1 MERLNFAK
9 MSGAGNDFVIFDN
22 RHHQIPQERHEFVRR
37 VCLRRLGVGADGV
50 LFVEPSDRADFRMAY
65 YNADGG
71 EVEMCGNGGRCI
83 SRYAYINGI
92 AGAEMSFETIAGLH
106 HAKIVG
112 DNVKLGMI
120 DPQDA
125 RLQFEIP
132 MNGERITGNFINT
145 GVPHVVV
152 FVSDV
157 EMIDVV
163 HLGSH
168 IRYHSRFAPAGTN
181 ANFAQI
187 IDQHTLKIRTYERG
201 VEDETLACGTGTVAS
216 AVTGALLGWLAS
228 PVEAHT
234 RSRLDL
240 TVYFQ
245 LDGQRIYDVYLEG
258 DARLVFEGTL
268 LDPWMLEAL

>member
-1 MERLNFAK
+1 
-9 MSGAGNDFVIFDN
+9 
-22 RHHQIPQERHEFVRR
+22 
-37 VCLRRLGVGADGV
+37 
-50 LFVEPSDRADFRMAY
+50 
-65 YNADGG
+65 
-71 EVEMCGNGGRCI
+71 
-83 SRYAYINGI
+83 
-92 AGAEMSFETIAGLH
+92 
-106 HAKIVG
+106 
-112 DNVKLGMI
+112 
-120 DPQDA
+120 
-125 RLQFEIP
+125 LQFEIP

-234 RSRLDL
+234 RSRVDL

-245 LDGQRIYDVYLEG
+245 RDGQRIYDVYLEG

>member
-1 MERLNFAK
+1 
-9 MSGAGNDFVIFDN
+9 
-22 RHHQIPQERHEFVRR
+22 
-37 VCLRRLGVGADGV
+37 
-50 LFVEPSDRADFRMAY
+50 MAY

-92 AGAEMSFETIAGLH
+92 AGEEMSFETMAGLH
-106 HAKIVG
+106 HARIVG
-112 DNVKLGMI
+112 DNVRLGMI
-120 DPQDA
+120 DPQDV

-132 MNGERITGNFINT
+132 MDGGKITGNFINT

-163 HLGSH
+163 HLGAQ

-187 IDQHTLKIRTYERG
+187 IDHHTIKIRTYERG

-216 AVTGALLGWLAS
+216 AVTGALLGRLLS

-234 RSRLDL
+234 RSGLDL

-245 LDGQRIYDVYLEG
+245 SDGQRISDVYLEG
-258 DARLVFEGTL
+258 DARFVFEGTL
-268 LDPWMLEAL
+268 VDEWILDAL